1 MNRLARRVANLE
13 ASLLPTPPTA
23 ALTPELREAVE
34 RVAAQ
39 EGLDPDDLLAEA
51 GALVREMAAAGAVTL
66 EQQVAYL
73 ADRDGMS
80 ESEPFAAHKAADRH
94 QKGHTG

>member
-1 MNRLARRVANLE
+1 MNRLARRVAHLE
-13 ASLLPTPPTA
+13 ASLPPPPPTA

-39 EGLDPDDLLAEA
+39 EGLDPDEVLAEA

-80 ESEPFAAHKAADRH
+80 ESELFAALEAADHH
-94 QKGHTG
+94 QQGHTG